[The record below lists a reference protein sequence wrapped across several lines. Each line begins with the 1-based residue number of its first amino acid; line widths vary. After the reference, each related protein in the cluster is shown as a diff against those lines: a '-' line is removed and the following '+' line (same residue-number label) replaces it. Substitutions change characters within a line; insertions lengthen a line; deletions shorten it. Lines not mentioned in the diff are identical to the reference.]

1 MIIKLNKSY
10 FTTYRKQIILLLL
23 NIQFISDEFAR
34 SIYKKMGFSRYILNS
49 KPQNVL
55 LDAGT
60 SNEHTDICLI
70 CNLLGT
76 SHNG

>member
-1 MIIKLNKSY
+1 VVLWGAASLPPE
-10 FTTYRKQIILLLL
+10 ILYLTVYE
-23 NIQFISDEFAR
+23 NNSRAIAF
-34 SIYKKMGFSRYILNS
+34 YKKMGFSRYILNS

-76 SHNG
+76 SHNS